1 LGILCANKPGLFSKY
16 FKLDVEIDMTKG
28 YRTYVNLLSK
38 LGNNKTKVDL
48 KEPNNKISILFNLL
62 FYDVIVVGGVPRKKH
77 TTDKKNKSFDAF
89 FKSVKQQIINKKHQ
103 KRVEKLKKDYD
114 ESIATG
120 KSRWRAIVMT
130 KLILRSLKEKYG
142 PEFARETKLSTS
154 LLEMFFRDARP
165 HWLSVETFRQSL
177 KDPVLRPYNKIY
189 PIVQQSDLG
198 SC

>member
-1 LGILCANKPGLFSKY
+1 MGILCANKPGLFSKY

-103 KRVEKLKKDYD
+103 K
-114 ESIATG
+114 
-120 KSRWRAIVMT
+120 KS
-130 KLILRSLKEKYG
+130 
-142 PEFARETKLSTS
+142 
-154 LLEMFFRDARP
+154 
-165 HWLSVETFRQSL
+165 
-177 KDPVLRPYNKIY
+177 
-189 PIVQQSDLG
+189 
-198 SC
+198 